1 MNSPQSTD
9 ARSKERIAIVGL
21 GLIGGSFASALKQN
35 GYTGYISALV
45 RTDAAAAKAIASG
58 YVDHAST
65 DAQSVISNA
74 DVVLLAVPMLAM
86 RAQLQLVKPFLKPG
100 CVITDAGSVKGP
112 FVEDAQSVLND
123 MAYVVPG
130 HPIAGREKSGID
142 AVDAALYQGKRVL
155 LTPLD
160 STLPI
165 AVELVTR
172 LWQQCG
178 AVVESLAVDHH
189 DRVLAS
195 TSHLPHALAFALV
208 DTLSSGQQHEEIF
221 RYAAGGFGD
230 FTRIASGDAVMWRD
244 IFLTNK
250 SAVCDALDAFNL
262 HLAELRDAIES
273 EDGDKL
279 EAVFK
284 RAKQSRDEHF
294 ETTTTITTKQKR

>member
-1 MNSPQSTD
+1 VNSPQSTD
-9 ARSKERIAIVGL
+9 AITNVRIAIVGL
-21 GLIGGSFASALKQN
+21 GLIGGSFGAALKQN
-35 GYTGYISALV
+35 GYTGHISALV
-45 RTDAAAAKAIASG
+45 RTDAAAAKATASG

-65 DAQSVISNA
+65 DAQSVVSDA

-86 RAQLQLVKPFLKPG
+86 RAQLELVKPFLKPD
-100 CVITDAGSVKGP
+100 CVVTDAGSVKGP
-112 FVEDAQSVLND
+112 FVEDARTVLKD
-123 MAYVVPG
+123 MSNVVPG

-155 LTPLD
+155 LTPLGI
-160 STLPI
+160 TLPS

-208 DTLSSGQQHEEIF
+208 DTLTSGQQHEEIF
-221 RYAAGGFGD
+221 RYAAGGFSD

-250 SAVCDALDAFNL
+250 TAVCDALDTFNL

-279 EAVFK
+279 ETVFK

-294 ETTTTITTKQKR
+294 QSAISTTTTAKN

>member
-1 MNSPQSTD
+1 MNSSLPTD
-9 ARSKERIAIVGL
+9 SRAERIAVVGL
-21 GLIGGSFASALKQN
+21 GLIGGSFAAALKQN
-35 GYTGYISALV
+35 GYAGHISALV
-45 RTDAAAAKAIASG
+45 RTEAAATKAIASG

-65 DAQSVISNA
+65 DVRSVIAEANF
-74 DVVLLAVPMLAM
+74 VLLAVPMLAM
-86 RAQLQLVKPFLKPG
+86 RAQLELVKPFLKPN
-100 CVITDAGSVKGP
+100 CVVTDAGSVKGP
-112 FVEDAQSVLND
+112 FVEDARSVLQE
-123 MAYVVPG
+123 MANVVPG

-142 AVDAALYQGKRVL
+142 AVDFTLYQGKRVL

-160 STLPI
+160 ETSPAAI
-165 AVELVTR
+165 EQVTR

-178 AVVESLAVDHH
+178 ALVESLAVDHH

-208 DTLSSGQQHEEIF
+208 DTLTSGQQHEEIF

-250 SAVCDALDAFNL
+250 TAVCDALDAFNA
-262 HLAELRDAIES
+262 HLLELREAIDS
-273 EDGDKL
+273 EDGEKL
-279 EAVFK
+279 ETVFR

-294 ETTTTITTKQKR
+294 DTTKKS

>member
-1 MNSPQSTD
+1 MNSSQSSD
-9 ARSKERIAIVGL
+9 APLEEKIAIVGL
-21 GLIGGSFASALKQN
+21 GLIGGSFAAALKQN
-35 GYTGYISALV
+35 GFAGHISALV
-45 RTDAAAAKAIASG
+45 RTEAAARKAMAIG

-65 DAQSVISNA
+65 DAQSVVSSA
-74 DVVLLAVPMLAM
+74 DLVLLAVPMLAM
-86 RAQLQLVKPFLKPG
+86 REQLERVKPFLMPS
-100 CVITDAGSVKGP
+100 CVVTDAGSVKGP
-112 FVEDAQSVLND
+112 FVEDARLVLTD
-123 MAYVVPG
+123 IARVVPG

-142 AVDAALYQGKRVL
+142 SVDAALYQGKRVL

-160 STLPI
+160 ETLPE
-165 AVELVTR
+165 AVEQVTR

-178 AVVESLAVDHH
+178 AMVESLAVDHH

-208 DTLSSGQQHEEIF
+208 DTLTSGQRHEEIF

-250 SAVCDALDAFNL
+250 TAVCDALDAFNL

-279 EAVFK
+279 ETVFR

-294 ETTTTITTKQKR
+294 EQTKQPTKQQ